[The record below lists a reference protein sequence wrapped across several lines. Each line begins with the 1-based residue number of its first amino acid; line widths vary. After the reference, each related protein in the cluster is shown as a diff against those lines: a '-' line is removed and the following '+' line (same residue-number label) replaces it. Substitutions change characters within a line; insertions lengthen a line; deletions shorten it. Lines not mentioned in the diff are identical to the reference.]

1 MSERVRS
8 SCFTSGTS
16 LVDYQVVIHEGGNG
30 GVVMTTNG
38 SISVVIYDSYK
49 FIKDTITN
57 FIVTIFNVQSK
68 YVITKH
74 MHVSRDHICIVQY
87 HNCAHK
93 IQNEEKQ

>member
-1 MSERVRS
+1 M
-8 SCFTSGTS
+8 
-16 LVDYQVVIHEGGNG
+16 
-30 GVVMTTNG
+30 MTTHG

-74 MHVSRDHICIVQY
+74 MYLEITYVLYNITIVHTRYRTRTNNKNNTQ
-87 HNCAHK
+87 
-93 IQNEEKQ
+93 I